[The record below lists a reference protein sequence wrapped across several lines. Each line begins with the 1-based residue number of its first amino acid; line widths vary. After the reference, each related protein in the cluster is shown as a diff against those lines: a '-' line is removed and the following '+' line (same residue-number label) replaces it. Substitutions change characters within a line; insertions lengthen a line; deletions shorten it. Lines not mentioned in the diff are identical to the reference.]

1 MLLYL
6 EYKDNIYGVYFCLKE
21 QQISGIK
28 CRYPCPIFC
37 KSNVFL
43 AMSSLIANARIT
55 VCDISLL
62 MSAKRQTEY
71 DEAGRHIA

>member
-6 EYKDNIYGVYFCLKE
+6 EYKDNVFGVYFCLKE

-28 CRYPCPIFC
+28 CRYPCSFFC
-37 KSNVFL
+37 KSNVIL
-43 AMSSLIANARIT
+43 AMSTSIANARIT
-55 VCDISLL
+55 VCDISLI